1 MQTFIFRNRYV
12 HSRDKTSIGTSEAE
26 MSEFQASWGGRLI
39 NTVWIY
45 SWGWKYIILKIE
57 TCNIRRSQ
65 KLYVLFKLHITLTL
79 YKNSIAFYY
88 SIQTV
93 YKRPLSTFLK
103 KHPIIFFVRKGR
115 NF

>member
-1 MQTFIFRNRYV
+1 M

-45 SWGWKYIILKIE
+45 SWGWKYNILKIE

-65 KLYVLFKLHITLTL
+65 KLYALFKLHITLTL
-79 YKNSIAFYY
+79 NKISISKHFAFYY
-88 SIQTV
+88 RIQTV
-93 YKRPLSTFLK
+93 YKRPLSTFLE
-103 KHPIIFFVRKGR
+103 KHPIIFFVQKGR